1 MKCQKVLL
9 AAAPLLIFGLPIF
22 ASLNSLAE
30 DIRVIANPSVKAD
43 TISIAEL
50 KRVFLQEEIT
60 LADGTHVEPVIEN
73 GGSVHSAFRDHYLGI
88 SEDDLRDYYRT
99 LVFSGRGFM
108 PKALGSDAAVVAYV
122 ARTRGA
128 IGYVGNS
135 CSVQGVKV
143 LAVGASGSSG
153 ERILIT
159 RVEPEYPE
167 TLKRLN
173 IGGTVRLRLSIS
185 TNGTVEHVEL
195 LGGNPILAE
204 SAILAVKKW
213 IYAPARSRTVT
224 EVSIAF
230 DGR

>member
-88 SEDDLRDYYRT
+88 SEDTCRITIARWCSQAEDSCQRRLGRT
-99 LVFSGRGFM
+99 PRS
-108 PKALGSDAAVVAYV
+108 
-122 ARTRGA
+122 
-128 IGYVGNS
+128 
-135 CSVQGVKV
+135 
-143 LAVGASGSSG
+143 
-153 ERILIT
+153 
-159 RVEPEYPE
+159 
-167 TLKRLN
+167 
-173 IGGTVRLRLSIS
+173 
-185 TNGTVEHVEL
+185 L
-195 LGGNPILAE
+195 LMWL
-204 SAILAVKKW
+204 
-213 IYAPARSRTVT
+213 APAARSDMWVT
-224 EVSIAF
+224 PAACR
-230 DGR
+230 G